1 MLQDN
6 SFRWIEE
13 AKASFQQLKQAM
25 SKPAV
30 LTSPDFSKPFILECE
45 ASGRGVGVVLMQEC
59 KPIAFLSKA
68 LKGKT
73 LDYSAYEKEL
83 LALVLSVQKWRPDLL
98 ASFYYLH

>member
-1 MLQDN
+1 
-6 SFRWIEE
+6 
-13 AKASFQQLKQAM
+13 M

-30 LTSPDFSKPFILECE
+30 LTSLDFSKLFVLECE

-83 LALVLSVQKWRPDLL
+83 LALVLSVQKWRLYLL
-98 ASFYYLH
+98 VSFYYPH